1 MQAPSPSQCVPAG
14 ARRKVLLHGI
24 RAGRR
29 AAGAP
34 ICWEASRGRR
44 AGRSAADANSVEKHF
59 SCCATAR
66 GACVAVPLIDPVI
79 RRFSGRCFYPGLY
92 FSSRRRNRCS
102 PIFVAKSGTCR
113 LSSLCSWVRPH
124 ARQTFH
130 SDTARMQS
138 FHPPRIFPRRRLRTR
153 FVLFFRSPCRARK
166 SCER

>member
-1 MQAPSPSQCVPAG
+1 MAVWDLNVKTTDPLVVTAGSALSKSSRGKSRELWATSGTHVCLNNASSPWIGGEKFLLEAG
-14 ARRKVLLHGI
+14 GVLQTRAKKVLLHGI

-79 RRFSGRCFYPGLY
+79 RRFSGWYFYPGLY
-92 FSSRRRNRCS
+92 FRSQMVSGAVRVRSR
-102 PIFVAKSGTCR
+102 
-113 LSSLCSWVRPH
+113 
-124 ARQTFH
+124 
-130 SDTARMQS
+130 
-138 FHPPRIFPRRRLRTR
+138 
-153 FVLFFRSPCRARK
+153 
-166 SCER
+166 